1 MAIKQKSQ
9 EKVLHEVIDRILVYL
24 TGIDDLKPVDELG
37 EDTPI
42 QQYISCIPMDRQR
55 DILRYRSV
63 NKTFNDVYK
72 NRFHLGSP
80 SWEALPPELKEKILD
95 YLVPKP
101 NILTID
107 TRSYLSLESFAS
119 VEPGAPYESDNLSN
133 FVGNHQIL
141 PLDLP
146 KCCSYRRWSIDNVGN
161 LVSSGSSHALP
172 SISLLKGLVDYNA

>member
-1 MAIKQKSQ
+1 MAVTQKPQ
-9 EKVLHEVIDRILVYL
+9 EKILREVIDRILVHL

-37 EDTPI
+37 EETPI
-42 QQYISCIPMDRQR
+42 QRYISCIPMDRQR
-55 DILRYRSV
+55 DVLRYRSV

-72 NRFHLGSP
+72 DRFHHGNP
-80 SWEALPPELKEKILD
+80 SWDVLPPELKEKILD

-141 PLDLP
+141 LLVLP
-146 KCCSYRRWSIDNVGN
+146 KCCSHRR
-161 LVSSGSSHALP
+161 
-172 SISLLKGLVDYNA
+172 